1 MTKDTQAIL
10 AIDQGTTSTRAIL
23 FSSDAEILAV
33 SQQEFEQIFPADG
46 QVEHRPGDIWETVV
60 QVGRETISK
69 AEALGCKITAI
80 GITNQRETTLVW
92 DRRSGEVVYNAIV
105 WQDRRT
111 AKQCKELQ
119 DSGGLDIVR
128 HKSGLLLDP
137 YFSATKIVWIL
148 DNVEGARTHAE
159 KGELCFG
166 TVDSFLIWQMTG
178 GARHVTDAT
187 NASRTS
193 LYNIRE
199 GQWDEELCQLFNV
212 PMSMLPEVQDSAS
225 HFGDCLADI
234 FGLEVPIY
242 GVAGDQQAA
251 TIGQACVKKGAIKST
266 YGTGCFMLA
275 NTGQS
280 CLTSQNNLLST
291 IAYQIKGQ
299 PTYGLEGSIFVSGA
313 VIQWLRDGVGLLTS
327 AAESEPLATSITGND
342 GVYMVPA
349 LTGLGAPHWSPSARG
364 AIYGITRDTGPAHLA
379 RAALESIAYQTYDL
393 VEAMRADGIEPDGL
407 RVDGGMVANVWL
419 MQFIADILD
428 QQVDRPVIAETT
440 ALGAAILAMLGRG
453 EISDLDSASALWK
466 LDTSFSPGMS
476 QANRDNLLSGWQL
489 AVKRTLLGT

>member
-1 MTKDTQAIL
+1 MKTADAIL
-10 AIDQGTTSTRAIL
+10 AIDQGTTSSRAIL
-23 FSSDAEILAV
+23 FSPEADILGV

-46 QVEHRPGDIWETVV
+46 WVEHRPADLWETVV
-60 QVGRETISK
+60 KVGRVMVAK
-69 AEALGCKITAI
+69 ANSLGRKLTTI
-80 GITNQRETTLVW
+80 GITNQRETTLIW
-92 DRRSGEVVYNAIV
+92 DRKSGQVIYNAIV

-111 AKQCKELQ
+111 AEQCKKLQ
-119 DSGGLDIVR
+119 DGGCLNIVR

-137 YFSATKIVWIL
+137 YFSATKIAWIL
-148 DNVEGARTHAE
+148 DNVTGARQRAE

-178 GARHVTDAT
+178 GVRHVTDAT

-199 GQWDEELCQLFNV
+199 GHWDEELCQLFNV

-225 HFGDCLADI
+225 HFGDCLENI

-275 NTGQS
+275 NTGKF

-407 RVDGGMVANVWL
+407 RMDGGMVANGWL

-440 ALGAAILAMLGRG
+440 ALGAAILAMLGQG
-453 EISDLDSASALWK
+453 EISDLDSTSALWK
-466 LDTSFSPGMS
+466 LDASFSPSMS
-476 QANRDNLLSGWQL
+476 QTNRDNLLSGWQL
-489 AVKRTLLGT
+489 AVNRTLLEI